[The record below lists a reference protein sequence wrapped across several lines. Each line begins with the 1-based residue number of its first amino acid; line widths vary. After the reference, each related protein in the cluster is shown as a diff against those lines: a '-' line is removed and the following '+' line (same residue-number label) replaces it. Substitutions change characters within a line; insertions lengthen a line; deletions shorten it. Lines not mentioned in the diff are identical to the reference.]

1 MFINGQTV
9 LSACPHKPLGKDSQ
23 GVLKYISIIDL
34 FRNFAKCFGFHTDEG
49 ILCTR
54 ILFTRIKCTRRR
66 FITRPG
72 PCRTCQGTLAIG
84 LSSDPTMP

>member
-34 FRNFAKCFGFHTDEG
+34 FRNFAKCFGVRTDEG
-49 ILCTR
+49 Q
-54 ILFTRIKCTRRR
+54 LFD
-66 FITRPG
+66 
-72 PCRTCQGTLAIG
+72 PCSNPRVHTKTFYYSPWPLPY
-84 LSSDPTMP
+84 LSRHASHWSDG